1 MSNLVNMI
9 ITCRVYQCYRL
20 KLAFISCLHSCV
32 LQGTLWYTLHQSI
45 HCVSAVCVL
54 LNVVNRL
61 SYPVP
66 RSIGETSS
74 GILEPTALSFTITEL
89 IYTPSSSMLGP
100 SSVLYQSELTPSPT
114 VTQLSGYS
122 LPVTNGVSF
131 VTQQGSTTVLVM
143 PTLSTAA
150 TTEPSGTSP
159 TASLSIQIRTSYHAS
174 LISQSKATPTVS
186 DHTTLLSYVSAVRSG
201 TETSFT
207 PPSKLLPTHTHIYT
221 SLTSVK
227 TNIGESSTPLY
238 QLEST
243 TVALPQ
249 TRHTQLHTPLASTSV
264 AASSIHYNQSEL
276 VTTLTQTD
284 SVELFH
290 SSPASMQAS
299 RLSPLLS
306 QTATLTHTAS
316 TRLLFTSP
324 SSSNAAGWKQ
334 EPLSQS
340 TVIGVSV
347 TTVLAF
353 AGIAVLVAS
362 IIITW

>member
-1 MSNLVNMI
+1 ML
-9 ITCRVYQCYRL
+9 T
-20 KLAFISCLHSCV
+20 
-32 LQGTLWYTLHQSI
+32 
-45 HCVSAVCVL
+45 
-54 LNVVNRL
+54 
-61 SYPVP
+61 
-66 RSIGETSS
+66 
-74 GILEPTALSFTITEL
+74 TE
-89 IYTPSSSMLGP
+89 GP
-100 SSVLYQSELTPSPT
+100 SSVLMPELTPLPT
-114 VTQLSGYS
+114 VTQPSGYS
-122 LPVTNGVSF
+122 LPVTNGASI

-150 TTEPSGTSP
+150 TTEAPSTSLTEP
-159 TASLSIQIRTSYHAS
+159 VSIQIRTSYYAS
-174 LISQSKATPTVS
+174 MISQSKATPTVS
-186 DHTTLLSYVSAVRSG
+186 DHTTLLSYVSAVSSG

-207 PPSKLLPTHTHIYT
+207 LPSKFLPTHTPIYT

-249 TRHTQLHTPLASTSV
+249 THHTQLYTSVASTSV

-276 VTTLTQTD
+276 MTTLTQTD

-290 SSPASMQAS
+290 SSPVSTQAS
-299 RLSPLLS
+299 RSSPLLS

-347 TTVLAF
+347 TTVLVF

>member
-1 MSNLVNMI
+1 MLTTV
-9 ITCRVYQCYRL
+9 
-20 KLAFISCLHSCV
+20 
-32 LQGTLWYTLHQSI
+32 
-45 HCVSAVCVL
+45 
-54 LNVVNRL
+54 
-61 SYPVP
+61 
-66 RSIGETSS
+66 
-74 GILEPTALSFTITEL
+74 TE
-89 IYTPSSSMLGP
+89 GP
-100 SSVLYQSELTPSPT
+100 SSVLVPELTPSTT

-122 LPVTNGVSF
+122 LPVTNRASIVP
-131 VTQQGSTTVLVM
+131 QQDSTTVLVM

-150 TTEPSGTSP
+150 TTEAPGTSR
-159 TASLSIQIRTSYHAS
+159 TESVSIQIRTSYHAS
-174 LISQSKATPTVS
+174 MISQSKATPTVS
-186 DHTTLLSYVSAVRSG
+186 DHTTLLSHVSTISSG

-207 PPSKLLPTHTHIYT
+207 LPSKLLPTHTPIYT

-238 QLEST
+238 QVEST

-249 TRHTQLHTPLASTSV
+249 THHTQLHTLLASTSV